1 MATVY
6 DRKKKNGRTG
16 GVVMDGVLVEKERR
30 QDIRLDFSGRLFF
43 QITAT
48 GNHWFLPKEE
58 QFQREGVPSA
68 RIVNAGSRGCC
79 LVIDRPLEKY
89 QILKMNIHLA
99 QENFTIPTLAE
110 VCWMRLEPH
119 SEEYQYRVGVRYLL

>member
-1 MATVY
+1 MATAD
-6 DRKKKNGRTG
+6 DRKNENGRAG
-16 GVVMDGVLVEKERR
+16 RVVMDGVLVEKERR
-30 QDIRLDFSGRLFF
+30 QDNRLDFSGRVVF

-48 GNHWFLPKEE
+48 GNHWFLPKVE
-58 QFQREGVPSA
+58 QFQRKEKPSA
-68 RIVNAGSRGCC
+68 RIVNAGSKGCC
-79 LVIDRPLEKY
+79 LIIDRPLEKY
-89 QILKMNIHLA
+89 LILKMNIHLV

>member
-1 MATVY
+1 MATAY
-6 DRKKKNGRTG
+6 DRKNKNGRTG

-68 RIVNAGSRGCC
+68 RIVNAGSRRTT
-79 LVIDRPLEKY
+79 VS
-89 QILKMNIHLA
+89 ILKLN
-99 QENFTIPTLAE
+99 
-110 VCWMRLEPH
+110 
-119 SEEYQYRVGVRYLL
+119 